1 MAYPKQLLNP
11 GEDIAVDFNPH
22 WWYFWEVAASGLGVI
37 VLAFLAFK
45 PDGTIGDILKY
56 AWYAAL
62 VVWLGST
69 IWRWLTWRTTH
80 FVVTSDRLIFR
91 AGVFSRTGREIP
103 LERIND
109 LTFNQ
114 TLFERMLGA
123 GDLVIES
130 AGTQGQQKF
139 SDIPNPEFVQAEI
152 YRQIEGNAKK
162 TAEYSKIDPSAFA
175 QAMGTP
181 QAGPASAPPPPPG
194 VSGESVTD
202 QLSKLAELRDKGVIT
217 QADFEAKKAELLG
230 RI

>member
-1 MAYPKQLLNP
+1 MAFPKHLLNA

-22 WWYFWEVAASGLGVI
+22 WWYFWEAAATGLGVI

-45 PDGTIGDILKY
+45 PDGTFGDILTY
-56 AWYAAL
+56 AWYVAV

-69 IWRWLTWRTTH
+69 TWRWLTWRTTH

-91 AGVFSRTGREIP
+91 SGVFSRTGREIP

-109 LTFNQ
+109 ITFNQ

-162 TAEYSKIDPSAFA
+162 TAEYSKIDPALIA
-175 QAMGTP
+175 QAMAAPPPT
-181 QAGPASAPPPPPG
+181 GPAPTPPPG
-194 VSGESVTD
+194 VPGESVTD